1 MGKYRASNLDL
12 STRMEIVSEMMLPV
26 KERGWGRVTELA
38 RIHGVSRTRLYQL
51 KESVHDMLTT
61 ALKPKNPGP
70 QVSNRNLRVDEALIK
85 KAICTF
91 PLVKGSVRD
100 IQIGLELLFDV
111 QRSVGY
117 ISQTLQEAGTRAAQY
132 NIQVVA
138 QQPVLAEAD
147 EIFQGR
153 HPCLTVVDGYSF
165 LLMNLTPAETRDE
178 TSWGVTFLEL
188 EEQGYEF
195 QDVVADGAR
204 GIAAGLSATG
214 WGLAIRP
221 DLFHLLHEAHP
232 ISKRLE
238 RAAYQ
243 AIETA
248 DQSRWVAAAAQQ
260 SCRKRGRPVQAK
272 LSVPEAEEMEA
283 TRIETLHLWLW
294 LLQEVRLALE
304 PITPLGYICAP
315 QVARGNIEIAIELMA
330 ELGREDISKFAQ
342 KLHKH
347 LDDLM
352 APLVELENRL
362 APARATLSAEDER
375 LITFIWQQRQELTSP
390 WTEIFPAAWQ
400 ATVCAFDKALSLFHR
415 ASSLAESIHAWV
427 RPYLQIQRGMPQWLA
442 PLLQLFWNQHRFQR
456 GKRAGST
463 PAELAGLSELPSLAQ
478 LFADLFEPDARPIM
492 C

>member
-1 MGKYRASNLDL
+1 MAKYRVSNLDL
-12 STRMEIVSEMMLPV
+12 STRMEIVAEMMLPLS
-26 KERGWGRVTELA
+26 ERGWGRVTELA
-38 RIHGVSRTRLYQL
+38 REHGVSRTRLYQL
-51 KESVHDMLTT
+51 KEKVHTMFAE
-61 ALKPKNPGP
+61 ALIPQSPGP
-70 QVSNRNLRVDEALIK
+70 QVSRRALRMDEELIK
-85 KAICTF
+85 RAISTF

-100 IQIGLELLFDV
+100 IQIGLEMLFGV

-132 NIQVVA
+132 NAQVVA

-153 HPCLTVVDGYSF
+153 YPCLTVVDGRSF
-165 LLMNLTPAETRDE
+165 LLLHLRPADARDE

-188 EEQGYEF
+188 AAQGFAF

-204 GIAAGLSATG
+204 GIAAGLAATE
-214 WGLAIRP
+214 WGLVIRP

-248 DQSRWVAAAAQQ
+248 DQSRLVATAAQQ
-260 SCRKRGRPVQAK
+260 PRRQRGRPIQAK
-272 LSVPEAEEMEA
+272 LSVSAAEKME
-283 TRIETLHLWLW
+283 TTCIETLDLWLW

-304 PITPLGYICAP
+304 PITPLGQICSS
-315 QVARGNIEIAIELMA
+315 QVARSNIEAAIELMA
-330 ELGREDISKFAQ
+330 ELSREDIAKFAH
-342 KLHKH
+342 KLDKY

-352 APLVELENRL
+352 APLVELEGHL
-362 APARATLSAEDER
+362 ATVRATLSDEDEK
-375 LITFIWQQRQELTSP
+375 LITFIWQQRQELDSP
-390 WTEIFPAAWQ
+390 WTAMFPSAWQ
-400 ATVCAFDKALSLFHR
+400 ATVQAFDNAFSLFHR

-427 RPYLQIQRGMPQWLA
+427 RPYLQIHRGMPQWLA
-442 PLLQLFWNQHRFQR
+442 PLLQLFWNHHRFQR

-463 PAELAGLSELPSLAQ
+463 PAELAGLSERPSLAQ
-478 LFADLFEPDARPIM
+478 LFANLFEPDAIPIM

>member
-12 STRMEIVSEMMLPV
+12 STRMEIVAEMMLPLS
-26 KERGWGRVTELA
+26 ERGWGRVTALA
-38 RIHGVSRTRLYQL
+38 RTHGVSRTRLYQL
-51 KESVHDMLTT
+51 KEKVRDMCSA
-61 ALKPKNPGP
+61 ALMPKNPGP
-70 QVSNRNLRVDEALIK
+70 QVNSCELRVDETLIK
-85 KAICTF
+85 KAISTF

-100 IQIGLELLFDV
+100 IQVGLELLFGV

-117 ISQTLQEAGTRAAQY
+117 ISQTLQEAGARAAQY
-132 NIQVVA
+132 NAQVVA

-153 HPCLTVVDGYSF
+153 HPCLTVVDGHSF
-165 LLMNLTPAETRDE
+165 LLMNLIPADARDE

-188 EEQGYEF
+188 AEQGFAF

-214 WGLAIRP
+214 WGLVIRP

-238 RAAYQ
+238 REAYQ

-248 DQSRWVAAAAQQ
+248 DQSRLVATAAQQ
-260 SCRKRGRPVQAK
+260 PRRKRGRPLQAK

-283 TRIETLHLWLW
+283 ITIETLDLWLW

-304 PITPLGYICAP
+304 SITPLGHICSP
-315 QVARGNIEIAIELMA
+315 QVARNNLEVVIELMD
-330 ELGREDISKFAQ
+330 ELGREDISKFTQ
-342 KLHKH
+342 KLHKY
-347 LDDLM
+347 LDDLI

-362 APARATLSAEDER
+362 SPARAKLSDEDEK
-375 LITFIWQQRQELTSP
+375 LITFIWQQRHELTSP
-390 WTEIFPAAWQ
+390 WTEMFPTTWQ
-400 ATVCAFDKALSLFHR
+400 ASVQAFDKALSLFHR

-427 RPYLQIQRGMPQWLA
+427 RPYLQIHRGMPQWLA
-442 PLLQLFWNQHRFQR
+442 PLLQLFWNHHRFQR

-463 PAELAGLSELPSLAQ
+463 PTELAGLSEQPTLAQ
-478 LFADLFEPDARPIM
+478 LFANLFEPYDMLDM

>member
-1 MGKYRASNLDL
+1 MGKYRVSNLDL
-12 STRMEIVSEMMLPV
+12 STRMEIVAEMMLPV
-26 KERGWGRVTELA
+26 SERGWGRVTELA

-51 KESVHDMLTT
+51 KEKARRMFTAALT
-61 ALKPKNPGP
+61 PKNPGP
-70 QVSNRNLRVDEALIK
+70 QANSNELRVDEALIK
-85 KAICTF
+85 KAISTF

-100 IQIGLELLFDV
+100 IQVGLELLFGV

-117 ISQTLQEAGTRAAQY
+117 ISQTLQEAGARAAQY
-132 NIQVVA
+132 NAQIVA
-138 QQPVLAEAD
+138 QQPVQAEAD

-153 HPCLTVVDGYSF
+153 HPCLTVVDGHSF
-165 LLMNLTPAETRDE
+165 LLMNLMPADSRDE

-188 EEQGYEF
+188 AEQGFEF

-204 GIAAGLSATG
+204 GIAAGLSATE
-214 WGLAIRP
+214 WGLVIRP

-238 RAAYQ
+238 REAYQ

-248 DQSRWVAAAAQQ
+248 DRSRLVATAAHQP
-260 SCRKRGRPVQAK
+260 RHKRGRPIQAK
-272 LSVPEAEEMEA
+272 LSVSEAEEME
-283 TRIETLHLWLW
+283 TTTIETLDLWLW
-294 LLQEVRLALE
+294 LLQEVRVALK
-304 PITPLGYICAP
+304 PITPLGHICSP
-315 QVARGNIEIAIELMA
+315 QVAQNNIEVAIELMD
-330 ELGREDISKFAQ
+330 ELGRKDISKFAH
-342 KLHKH
+342 KLHKY

-362 APARATLSAEDER
+362 AAVRTTLSDEDEK

-390 WTEIFPAAWQ
+390 WTEMFPTAWQ
-400 ATVCAFDKALSLFHR
+400 ATVQAFDKALSLFHR

-427 RPYLQIQRGMPQWLA
+427 RPYLQIHRGMPQWLA
-442 PLLQLFWNQHRFQR
+442 PLLQLFWNHHRFQR

-463 PAELAGLSELPSLAQ
+463 PAELAGLSELPSLAE
-478 LFADLFEPDARPIM
+478 LFANLFEPDAIPIM

>member
-1 MGKYRASNLDL
+1 MGKYRASKLDL
-12 STRMEIVSEMMLPV
+12 STRMEIVAEMMLPLN
-26 KERGWGRVTELA
+26 ERGWGRVTALA
-38 RIHGVSRTRLYQL
+38 REHGVSRTRLYQL
-51 KESVHDMLTT
+51 KEKVQAMFSE
-61 ALKPKNPGP
+61 ALRPQNPGP
-70 QVSNRNLRVDEALIK
+70 QVSRREIQVDDELIK
-85 KAICTF
+85 RAISTF

-100 IQIGLELLFDV
+100 IQIGLELLFGV

-117 ISQTLQEAGTRAAQY
+117 ISQTLQEAGARAAEY
-132 NIQVVA
+132 NAQVVA

-153 HPCLTVVDGYSF
+153 HPCLTVVDGHSF
-165 LLMNLTPAETRDE
+165 LLMNLTPTDTRDE

-188 EEQGYEF
+188 GEQGYEF

-204 GIAAGLSATG
+204 GIAAGLAATE
-214 WGLAIRP
+214 WGLVIRP

-248 DQSRWVAAAAQQ
+248 DQSRLVVAAVRQPR
-260 SCRKRGRPVQAK
+260 RKRGRPVQAK
-272 LSVPEAEEMEA
+272 LSVPEAEEME
-283 TRIETLHLWLW
+283 TTTIETLDLWLW

-304 PITPLGYICAP
+304 PITPLGHICCT
-315 QVARGNIEIAIELMA
+315 QVARNNIEVAIGLMN
-330 ELGREDISKFAQ
+330 ELGREDISKFAH
-342 KLHKH
+342 KLHKY
-347 LDDLM
+347 LDDLV

-362 APARATLSAEDER
+362 AAVRATLSDEDEK
-375 LITFIWQQRQELTSP
+375 LITFMWQQRQELSSR
-390 WTEIFPAAWQ
+390 WVEMFPAAWQ
-400 ATVCAFDKALSLFHR
+400 TTVQAFDKALSLFHR

-427 RPYLQIQRGMPQWLA
+427 RPYLQIHRGMPQWLA
-442 PLLQLFWNQHRFQR
+442 PLLQLFWNHHRFQR

-478 LFADLFEPDARPIM
+478 IFANLFEPDAIPIM

>member
-1 MGKYRASNLDL
+1 MGKYHASNLDL
-12 STRMEIVSEMMLPV
+12 STRIEIAAEMMLPV

-38 RIHGVSRTRLYQL
+38 RTHGVSRTRLYQL
-51 KESVHDMLTT
+51 KDSVHDLFTT
-61 ALKPKNPGP
+61 ALMPKNPGP
-70 QVSNRNLRVDEALIK
+70 QVSNRELRVDEALIK
-85 KAICTF
+85 KAISTF
-91 PLVKGSVRD
+91 PLIKGSVRD
-100 IQIGLELLFDV
+100 IQIGLELLFGV

-117 ISQTLQEAGTRAAQY
+117 ISQTLQEAGARAAQY
-132 NIQVVA
+132 NAQVVA

-153 HPCLTVVDGYSF
+153 HPCLTVVDGHSF
-165 LLMNLTPAETRDE
+165 LLMNLTPAEARDE
-178 TSWGVTFLEL
+178 ISWGVTFLEL
-188 EEQGYEF
+188 DEQGYEF

-214 WGLAIRP
+214 WGLDIRP

-232 ISKRLE
+232 ISQRLE

-248 DQSRWVAAAAQQ
+248 DQSRLVAAAAQQ
-260 SCRKRGRPVQAK
+260 PCRKRGRPAQAK
-272 LSVPEAEEMEA
+272 LSVPEAEEME
-283 TRIETLHLWLW
+283 TTTIETLDLWLW

-304 PITPLGYICAP
+304 PITPLGHICTP
-315 QVARGNIEIAIELMA
+315 QVAQNNIEIAIELMA

-342 KLHKH
+342 KLHKY

-362 APARATLSAEDER
+362 APARATLSDEDER
-375 LITFIWQQRQELTSP
+375 LITFIWQQRQELAFP
-390 WTEIFPAAWQ
+390 WTEMFPTTWQ
-400 ATVCAFDKALSLFHR
+400 ATVQAFDKALSLFHR

-427 RPYLQIQRGMPQWLA
+427 RPYLQIHRGMPQWLA

-456 GKRAGST
+456 GKRAGFT

-478 LFADLFEPDARPIM
+478 LFANLFEPDAIPTM

>member
-1 MGKYRASNLDL
+1 MGKYRVSKLDL
-12 STRMEIVSEMMLPV
+12 STRMEIVADMMLPLS
-26 KERGWGRVTELA
+26 ERSWGRVTELA
-38 RIHGVSRTRLYQL
+38 CIHGVSRTRLYQL
-51 KESVHDMLTT
+51 KEKVRRMFAAALT
-61 ALKPKNPGP
+61 PKNPGP
-70 QVSNRNLRVDEALIK
+70 QANSNELRVDEALIK
-85 KAICTF
+85 KAISTF

-100 IQIGLELLFDV
+100 IQIGLEMLFGV

-132 NIQVVA
+132 NAQVVA

-153 HPCLTVVDGYSF
+153 HPCLTVVDGRSF
-165 LLMNLTPAETRDE
+165 LLMNLMPADARDE

-188 EEQGYEF
+188 AEQGFEF

-204 GIAAGLSATG
+204 GIAAGLSATE
-214 WGLAIRP
+214 WGLVIRP

-248 DQSRWVAAAAQQ
+248 DRSRVVAAAAQQ
-260 SCRKRGRPVQAK
+260 PRRKRGRPIQAK
-272 LSVPEAEEMEA
+272 LSVSAAEEME
-283 TRIETLHLWLW
+283 TTSIETLDLWLW

-304 PITPLGYICAP
+304 PITPLGQICSSP
-315 QVARGNIEIAIELMA
+315 VARSNIEAAIALMD

-342 KLHKH
+342 KLHNY

-362 APARATLSAEDER
+362 AAVRATLSDEDEK

-390 WTEIFPAAWQ
+390 WTEMFPKAWQ
-400 ATVCAFDKALSLFHR
+400 ATVQAFDKALSLFHR
-415 ASSLAESIHAWV
+415 ASSLAESIYAWV
-427 RPYLQIQRGMPQWLA
+427 RPYLQIHRGMPQWLA
-442 PLLQLFWNQHRFQR
+442 PLLQLFWNHHRFQR

-463 PAELAGLSELPSLAQ
+463 PAELAGLSEQPSLAQ
-478 LFADLFEPDARPIM
+478 LFASLFEPDAIPIM

>member
-1 MGKYRASNLDL
+1 
-12 STRMEIVSEMMLPV
+12 MEIVAEMMLPV
-26 KERGWGRVTELA
+26 KERGWGRVTELS

-51 KESVHDMLTT
+51 KECIHDMFMT
-61 ALKPKNPGP
+61 ALMPKNPGP
-70 QVSNRNLRVDEALIK
+70 QVSTRDLRVDEALIK

-91 PLVKGSVRD
+91 PVVKGSVRD
-100 IQIGLELLFDV
+100 IQIGLELLFGV

-117 ISQTLQEAGTRAAQY
+117 ICQTLQEAGTRAAQY
-132 NIQVVA
+132 NAQVVA

-153 HPCLTVVDGYSF
+153 QPCLTVVDGHSF
-165 LLMNLTPAETRDE
+165 LLMNLTPAEARDE

-188 EEQGYEF
+188 GEQGYEF

-214 WGLAIRP
+214 WGLGIRP

-248 DQSRWVAAAAQQ
+248 DQSRLVAAAAQQ
-260 SCRKRGRPVQAK
+260 PRRKRGRPVQAK
-272 LSVPEAEEMEA
+272 LPVPEAEELE
-283 TRIETLHLWLW
+283 TTTIETLDLWLW

-304 PITPLGYICAP
+304 PITPLGHICVP
-315 QVARGNIEIAIELMA
+315 QVARNNIETAIELMA

-342 KLHKH
+342 KLHNY
-347 LDDLM
+347 LDDLL
-352 APLVELENRL
+352 APLVELDNRL
-362 APARATLSAEDER
+362 ALARATLSEEDER
-375 LITFIWQQRQELTSP
+375 LVTFIWQQREELTSP
-390 WTEIFPAAWQ
+390 WTELFPSTWQ
-400 ATVCAFDKALSLFHR
+400 ATVQAFDQALSLFHR

-427 RPYLQIQRGMPQWLA
+427 RPYLQIHRGMPQWLA

-463 PAELAGLSELPSLAQ
+463 PAELAGLSELPSLTQ
-478 LFADLFEPDARPIM
+478 LFANLFEPEAIPSM

>member
-1 MGKYRASNLDL
+1 MGKYRTSNLDL
-12 STRMEIVSEMMLPV
+12 STRMEIVAEMMLPLS
-26 KERGWGRVTELA
+26 ERGWGRVTELA
-38 RIHGVSRTRLYQL
+38 REHGVSRTRLYQL
-51 KESVHDMLTT
+51 KEKVSEIFTE

-70 QVSNRNLRVDEALIK
+70 QANSNELRVDEAMIK
-85 KAICTF
+85 QAISIF

-100 IQIGLELLFDV
+100 IQIGLELLFGV

-117 ISQTLQEAGTRAAQY
+117 ISQTLQEAGARAAQY
-132 NIQVVA
+132 NAQVVT

-153 HPCLTVVDGYSF
+153 HPCLTVVDGHSF
-165 LLMNLTPAETRDE
+165 LLMNLMPADTRDE

-188 EEQGYEF
+188 AEQGYEF

-204 GIAAGLSATG
+204 GIAAGLSATE

-248 DQSRWVAAAAQQ
+248 DQSRLVAAAAQQ
-260 SCRKRGRPVQAK
+260 PQRKRGRPIQAK
-272 LSVPEAEEMEA
+272 LSLPEAEERE
-283 TRIETLHLWLW
+283 TTCIETLDLWLW

-304 PITPLGYICAP
+304 PITPLGQICSP
-315 QVARGNIEIAIELMA
+315 PVARSNIAAAITLMN
-330 ELGREDISKFAQ
+330 ELGREDISKFAH

-362 APARATLSAEDER
+362 AAVRLTLSEEDEK

-390 WTEIFPAAWQ
+390 WIEMFPPAWQ
-400 ATVCAFDKALSLFHR
+400 ATVQAFDKALSLFHR

-427 RPYLQIQRGMPQWLA
+427 RPYLQIHRGMPQWLA
-442 PLLQLFWNQHRFQR
+442 PLLQIFWNHHRFQR

-463 PAELAGLSELPSLAQ
+463 PAELAGLSDLPSLTQ
-478 LFADLFEPDARPIM
+478 LFADLFELDATPIM